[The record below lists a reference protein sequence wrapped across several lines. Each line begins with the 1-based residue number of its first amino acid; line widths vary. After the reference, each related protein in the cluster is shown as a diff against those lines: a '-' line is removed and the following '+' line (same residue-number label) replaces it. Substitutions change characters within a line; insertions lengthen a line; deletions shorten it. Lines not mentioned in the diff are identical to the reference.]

1 MNARSF
7 TRPFSVTN
15 TCFIPTGKSNLPSSV
30 VPVTIYDNADIQKL
44 QAINE
49 NKSKSGVYR
58 WTNKVNGNSYVGSS
72 VNLAKRFINYY
83 NFNYIN
89 KSKMLISKALIKY
102 GYSNFILEIIE
113 FCKSSE
119 VISREQYYI
128 NLLKPKYNILK
139 VAGSTLGHKHT
150 KESLKKWE
158 VLDRPNI

>member
-1 MNARSF
+1 
-7 TRPFSVTN
+7 
-15 TCFIPTGKSNLPSSV
+15 
-30 VPVTIYDNADIQKL
+30 
-44 QAINE
+44 
-49 NKSKSGVYR
+49 
-58 WTNKVNGNSYVGSS
+58 
-72 VNLAKRFINYY
+72 
-83 NFNYIN
+83 
-89 KSKMLISKALIKY
+89 MLISKALIKY